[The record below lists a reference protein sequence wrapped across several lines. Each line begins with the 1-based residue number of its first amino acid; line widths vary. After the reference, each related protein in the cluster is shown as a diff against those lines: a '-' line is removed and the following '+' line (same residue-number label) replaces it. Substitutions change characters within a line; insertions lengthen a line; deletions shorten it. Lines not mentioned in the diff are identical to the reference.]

1 MSFLRKGRSTSDTI
15 LVVCNFTPV
24 PRHNYQVGA
33 PRRGFWRELL
43 NSDAGEYGGSQQGNL
58 GGMEAGPVSH
68 HGHFHSLNLTLPPL
82 AVLFLKSEEESAEEM
97 ST

>member
-1 MSFLRKGRSTSDTI
+1 VG
-15 LVVCNFTPV
+15 V
-24 PRHNYQVGA
+24 PRG
-33 PRRGFWRELL
+33 GFWQELL

-58 GGMEAGPVSH
+58 GGMEASPVCY

-82 AVLFLKSEEESAEEM
+82 AVVFVKSEEESAEEM